1 MSTNL
6 SGTYTFPGGGYKY
19 LCIPETFP
27 DPTKIT
33 LSGLDVA
40 MAGAAE
46 GYGDG
51 TGPIKYKLTPG
62 VTNTFGNV
70 TVAYKVFRSLNVL
83 NGQAIFIVS

>member
-1 MSTNL
+1 
-6 SGTYTFPGGGYKY
+6 
-19 LCIPETFP
+19 
-27 DPTKIT
+27 
-33 LSGLDVA
+33 

-62 VTNTFGNV
+62 VTNTFNNV